1 MNRRRTSS
9 EPRRNPIINPSR
21 RHLLIGGLGL
31 TTLIATSACTALP
44 DGSPAAGAGGAP
56 QGADAILAPLGLAG
70 ADAKRIID
78 TLDAQPVAER
88 PAGVMASIR
97 PEQLIL
103 KGADGA
109 EATIAMP
116 GEFYV
121 SFAPYL
127 AQTHDCFF
135 HSLTTCRGELANAP
149 IHVTVTADDGRV
161 LLDEDRT
168 TFDNGFSGLWL
179 PRDIR
184 AKLAVTHDG
193 RSFETSIGTGK
204 DDPTCLTTVK
214 LV

>member
-1 MNRRRTSS
+1 MHT
-9 EPRRNPIINPSR
+9 PSR
-21 RHLLIGGLGL
+21 RRFLIGGLGL
-31 TTLIATSACTALP
+31 ATLVATAACTAP
-44 DGSPAAGAGGAP
+44 GQGQPSTGTTKSAS
-56 QGADAILAPLGLAG
+56 GADAVLAALGLAG
-70 ADAKRIID
+70 ADARKVID
-78 TLDAQPVAER
+78 TLDALPVAER
-88 PAGVMASIR
+88 PADVMASVR

-127 AQTHDCFF
+127 AKTHDCFF

-161 LLDEDRT
+161 LVDEDRT

-193 RSFETSIGTGK
+193 HAYEAQIGTGK

-214 LV
+214 LA

>member
-1 MNRRRTSS
+1 MIS
-9 EPRRNPIINPSR
+9 PSR
-21 RHLLIGGLGL
+21 RRLLIGGLGL
-31 TTLIATSACTALP
+31 ATLVATVACTA
-44 DGSPAAGAGGAP
+44 GSEERPKADAQPAP
-56 QGADAILAPLGLAG
+56 TGADAILAPLGLAG
-70 ADAKRIID
+70 ADAKQVID

-88 PAGVMASIR
+88 PDGVIASIR
-97 PEQLIL
+97 PDELLL
-103 KGADGA
+103 KRADGV
-109 EATIAMP
+109 EASLRMP

-127 AQTHDCFF
+127 ARTHDCFF

-149 IHVTVTADDGRV
+149 IHVTVTGDDGGV

-184 AKLAVTHDG
+184 ATLTVTHDG
-193 RSFETSIGTGK
+193 RSFEARIGTGK

-214 LV
+214 LA